1 MKLYY
6 SPGACSLAPH
16 IVARAVGLDIEL
28 VKVDFA
34 SKKTSDGRDFTAI
47 NPKGYVPALELDDG
61 RILTEGPAIAQY
73 IADLKPE
80 KGLSA
85 PVGSFER
92 AKIQEWQNY
101 IGSEL
106 HKSFGPLFNPATP
119 ADAKEAAK
127 NKINGQL
134 GVIEKALQKTKF
146 LTADVPS
153 VADAYLFAVLGWCG
167 HVGVDLS
174 KFAAVNNY
182 FAFVR
187 NQEPVKAALAA
198 EQA

>member
-6 SPGACSLAPH
+6 SPGACSLSPH
-16 IVARAVGLDIEL
+16 ICARAIGLDIEL

-34 SKKTSDGRDFTAI
+34 SKKTSDGRDFTSI

-73 IADLKPE
+73 LADLKPE

-85 PVGSFER
+85 PAGSFER

-106 HKSFGPLFNPATP
+106 HKSFGPLFNPST
-119 ADAKEAAK
+119 ADADKEAAK
-127 NKINGQL
+127 GKIVSQL
-134 GVIEKALQKTKF
+134 GLIEKALQKTKY
-146 LTADVPS
+146 LAGDALS
-153 VADAYLFAVLGWCG
+153 VADTYLFAVLGWCG
-167 HVGVDLS
+167 HVGVDLA
-174 KFAAVNNY
+174 KFSAVNDY
-182 FAFVR
+182 FTRLGNLDV
-187 NQEPVKAALAA
+187 VKAALAA

>member
-6 SPGACSLAPH
+6 SPGACSLSPH
-16 IVARAVGLDIEL
+16 ICARAVGLDIEL

-34 SKKTSDGRDFTAI
+34 SKKTSDGRDYTSI
-47 NPKGYVPALELDDG
+47 SPKGYVPALELDDG

-73 IADLKPE
+73 LADLKPE

-101 IGSEL
+101 VGSEL
-106 HKSFGPLFNPATP
+106 HKSFGPLFNPTSP
-119 ADAKEAAK
+119 EADKQAAK
-127 NKINGQL
+127 GKIDAQL
-134 GVIEKALQKTKF
+134 GLIEKALQKTKF
-146 LTADVPS
+146 LAGDGLS
-153 VADAYLFAVLGWCG
+153 VADTYLFAVLGWCS
-167 HVGVDLS
+167 HVGIDLS
-174 KFAAVNNY
+174 KFSAVSDY
-182 FAFVR
+182 FAR
-187 NQEPVKAALAA
+187 LGNLEPVKAALAA